1 MLKILLKKQ
10 LTEIFRSCFYDA
22 KKNRARGRIVTILS
36 LLGFGL
42 LLFVVLGGIFA
53 ALAYAMAQPLN
64 MAGMSWLYFTLMGLI
79 AVMLGSFGSIFS
91 TYSVLYLARDNDQLL
106 SLPIPVSTIMASRL
120 LSVYLMGLL
129 YSAIAFL
136 PALIVYWL
144 RVSADPGA
152 LLCGVVM
159 LLLISLIVLIISC
172 LLGWV
177 VAKISVKT
185 KRRSMMTVLIS
196 LLGVTVYYFGM
207 SKLKPLLTDLIKN
220 AASYGVSIRR
230 SAYPLYLFGSAGTGD
245 LGAMLIVAAA
255 VSVLLGLTWRL
266 LSHSFLSIATAS
278 AGAEGRKYREPTVK
292 SASVHAA
299 LLRREFLRFT
309 GSATYMLNCGMST
322 LVMPVLGIALLVKGD
337 VLLNMAGNLPA
348 EVFSVM
354 PLLLLGVMCI
364 LISLNGT
371 AAPSVSLEGKTIWLI
386 QSLPV
391 SAWQVLW
398 AKAEMQMILGGVPAL
413 FCLICVAVACKLSMA
428 DTLLGLLMVGSF
440 LLFSAMLALAAGVKY
455 ANLNWINE
463 STPVKQGMSMFISL
477 FGGIIYVVVLLAAIL
492 FLLPMVWTA
501 GYMTYSL
508 AFSLVT
514 LVMAG
519 LLYTWL
525 RRRGCAIFEYMRGS
539 V

>member
-10 LTEIFRSCFYDA
+10 LIEIFRSCFYDA
-22 KKNRARGRIVTILS
+22 KKNRARDRIVTILS

-64 MAGMSWLYFTLMGLI
+64 MAGMSWFFFTLMGLI
-79 AVMLGSFGSIFS
+79 AVTLGSFGSIFS
-91 TYSVLYLARDNDQLL
+91 TYSVLYLAKDNDQLL
-106 SLPIPVSTIMASRL
+106 SLPIPVSAIMASRL

-136 PALIVYWL
+136 PALIVHWVF
-144 RVSADPGA
+144 VSADLGA

-185 KRRSMMTVLIS
+185 KSRSMMTVLIS
-196 LLGVTVYYFGM
+196 LLGVAVYYFGM
-207 SKLKPLLTDLIKN
+207 SKLKPLLTDLITN
-220 AASYGVSIRR
+220 AASYGASIKS
-230 SAYPLYLFGSAGTGD
+230 SAYPLYVFGSAATGD
-245 LGAMLIVAAA
+245 SGAMLIVAAT
-255 VSVLLGLTWRL
+255 VLVLLVLTWLL
-266 LSHSFLSIATAS
+266 LSRSFLSIATAS
-278 AGAEGRKYREPTVK
+278 AGTGGRKYREHAVK

-309 GSATYMLNCGMST
+309 GSAAYMLNCGMST

-337 VLLNMAGNLPA
+337 VLLSMAGDLPA
-348 EVFSVM
+348 EVFSVV

-371 AAPSVSLEGKTIWLI
+371 AAPSVSLEGKTMWLI

-391 SAWQVLW
+391 SAWQVLR
-398 AKAEMQMILGGVPAL
+398 AKAEMQLLLNGVPTL
-413 FCLICVAVACKLSMA
+413 FCLICVAAACKLSVA
-428 DTLLGLLMVGSF
+428 DTLLGLLMVTSF

-455 ANLNWINE
+455 ANLNWTNE
-463 STPVKQGMSMFISL
+463 STPIKQGMSTFISL
-477 FGGIIYVVVLLAAIL
+477 FGGIVYVVVLLAAIL
-492 FLLPMVWTA
+492 LLLPMVWTA

-508 AFSLVT
+508 VFSLVT
-514 LVMAG
+514 LALTG

-525 RRRGCAIFEYMRGS
+525 RRRGCAIFENMRGS